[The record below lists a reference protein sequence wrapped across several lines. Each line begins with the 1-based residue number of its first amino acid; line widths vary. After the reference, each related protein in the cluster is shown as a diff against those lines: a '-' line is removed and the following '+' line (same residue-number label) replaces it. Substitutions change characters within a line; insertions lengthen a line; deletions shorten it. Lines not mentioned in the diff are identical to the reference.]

1 MRILPKKTTVLRA
14 VPLLA
19 LALAAGATLISSGQ
33 NPAAPPEFSR
43 TEAMIAMRDGVKLRT
58 VVYAPKNAAALLP
71 FLLQRTPY
79 GVPETAVNLAGE
91 SYRELVADGY
101 IFVYQDIRGRFGSE
115 GTFVMQRPPRDRKDP
130 EGDRREHGRLRH
142 RRLAPGES
150 AGPQRP
156 GRPEGRL
163 LRRLARRHGH
173 ARSASGRQ
181 GRLAAGVPGRYVP
194 WRRFPPQRRV
204 PPELRLRV
212 RGQDGDDEG
221 GHEFPLRRVRHLRM
235 VSPARASLD
244 GQREIPVRPDPDLER
259 LRRPSQLRRV
269 LAPAGHGPLP
279 GPRDRAHAPRRRL
292 VGPGG
297 LLRAAEDLRD
307 PRAARRPGDQLLRR
321 RSLEPRRLEP
331 PGRGGA
337 GPDQVRFRHVEVFP
351 RADPGAFLRLLSER
365 QARLGQSRR
374 RSRSRPAPTSGGST
388 TSGRRGG

>member
-1 MRILPKKTTVLRA
+1 MRILPKKTTVLLA

-19 LALAAGATLISSGQ
+19 LALAAGATLVSSGQ
-33 NPAAPPEFSR
+33 NPAAPPEFVQDR
-43 TEAMIAMRDGVKLRT
+43 GHDRHARRGEAPDGRLCAEKRGCAAPVPAPAHALRGPGDGGQPGGGELPRARRRRLHLRLPGHPRPLR
-58 VVYAPKNAAALLP
+58 VRGHVRHAAA
-71 FLLQRTPY
+71 
-79 GVPETAVNLAGE
+79 A
-91 SYRELVADGY
+91 
-101 IFVYQDIRGRFGSE
+101 
-115 GTFVMQRPPRDRKDP
+115 PRQERSQ
-130 EGDRREHGRLRH
+130 GDRREHGRLRH
-142 RRLAPGES
+142 RRLAPGER

-156 GRPEGRL
+156 GRPEGSL

-173 ARSASGRQ
+173 ARSAPGRQ
-181 GRLAAGVPGRYVP
+181 GRLAAGVPGRHVP
-194 WRRFPPQRRV
+194 RRRFPPQRRV

-221 GHEFPLRRVRHLRM
+221 GHELPLRRVRHLRV

-337 GPDQVRFRHVEVFP
+337 GPDQVRFRHVEV
-351 RADPGAFLRLLSER
+351 SS
-365 QARLGQSRR
+365 ARGSRR
-374 RSRSRPAPTSGGST
+374 LSSPTI
-388 TSGRRGG
+388 